1 MSVVHLNCRLSDILT
16 SESINKNKFLNVS
29 PNPFFYIQ
37 KTQNTMS
44 YIFNMIISYHSKILK
59 QVIIVTHI
67 LNTTVLSSTT
77 IYYIVKSPTLHVPKS
92 CTVCAGR
99 CTNVHNVC
107 MFAPHWYNGAQ
118 KSLLL
123 NQNKLS

>member
-1 MSVVHLNCRLSDILT
+1 MSYLIVVSVVHLNCRLSDILT

-44 YIFNMIISYHSKILK
+44 YIFSMIISYHSKILK

-67 LNTTVLSSTT
+67 LNTTTFIHNNILHCKVSHSTCS
-77 IYYIVKSPTLHVPKS
+77 KKLHVLAGVLTYTMYV
-92 CTVCAGR
+92 CLLHTNITVLKRA
-99 CTNVHNVC
+99 
-107 MFAPHWYNGAQ
+107 YY
-118 KSLLL
+118 
-123 NQNKLS
+123 

>member
-1 MSVVHLNCRLSDILT
+1 MSYLIVVSVVHLNCRLSDILT

-59 QVIIVTHI
+59 QVLIVTHI
-67 LNTTVLSSTT
+67 FFHPLRDNNILHCKVSHSTCS
-77 IYYIVKSPTLHVPKS
+77 KKLHVLAGVLTKCMYVCSTLIYECSKEPTIKS
-92 CTVCAGR
+92 E
-99 CTNVHNVC
+99 
-107 MFAPHWYNGAQ
+107 
-118 KSLLL
+118 
-123 NQNKLS
+123 